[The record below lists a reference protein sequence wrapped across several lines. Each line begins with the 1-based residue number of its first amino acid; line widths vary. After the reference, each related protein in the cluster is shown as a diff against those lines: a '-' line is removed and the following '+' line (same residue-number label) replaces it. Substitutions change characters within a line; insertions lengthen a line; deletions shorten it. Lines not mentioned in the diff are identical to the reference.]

1 MVHPLKAFFF
11 IGAAMIT
18 GLASGG
24 YITRTAWAKGVDRYS
39 DLDTLAQAL
48 HHIESQYL
56 DQFTTRDLI
65 YGAIDGMMDS
75 LDTHSVFLDPAQMNS
90 TEVRTEGFFSG
101 IGIEV
106 KRIQGQNKVV
116 RIVPEAPAEGQLQRG
131 DTILEIDG
139 QPAGTLQATSDSL
152 KGEPGSSVRIKYQR
166 GSEQLEATVV
176 RERLRD
182 RTVRVDML
190 KNGWAYAEVSR
201 FQRNTA
207 SDLERG
213 LRKAEPSRGIIMDLR
228 GNGGG
233 LLDEAVDVVDLFAT
247 SGMIVE
253 TRGRNSEVFERHD
266 AGANAPFKHLKLI
279 VLVNEES
286 ASASEIVSG
295 ALRALVG
302 AQLVGTQTWGKWSV
316 QRLYV
321 FEDHSAIKL
330 TVARYFLPGQM
341 DPVDEV
347 GLEPDHI
354 VEQHTVQGLAL
365 QQLKSRLGSDPEA
378 QALLD
383 IVTHGTAQTPS
394 HPYLG
399 PLSERLTNDP
409 QLEAAW
415 TLARANH

>member
-1 MVHPLKAFFF
+1 MVRSLKAFLL
-11 IGAAMIT
+11 IGIAMVT
-18 GLASGG
+18 GLTAGG
-24 YITRTAWAKGVDRYS
+24 YVTRAAWAKGVDKYS

-56 DQFTTRDLI
+56 DQFTTRDII

-75 LDTHSVFLDPAQMNS
+75 LDQHSVFLDPSQMKS
-90 TEVRTEGFFSG
+90 AEVRTEGFFSG

-106 KRIQGQNKVV
+106 KWVHGKIKVV
-116 RIVPEAPAEGQLQRG
+116 RVVPKAPAEGRLQRG
-131 DTILEIDG
+131 DILLEV
-139 QPAGTLQATSDSL
+139 AGSPTETLTATSDAL
-152 KGEPGSSVRIKYQR
+152 QGEPGSSVHLKFQR
-166 GSEQLEATVV
+166 GDETREETIV
-176 RERLRD
+176 RARLRD
-182 RTVRVDML
+182 RTVRVEKLDH
-190 KNGWAYAEVSR
+190 NWAYAEISR

-213 LRKAEPSRGIIMDLR
+213 LRKTDPSKGLILDLR

-247 SGMIVE
+247 NGLIVE
-253 TRGRNSEVFERHD
+253 TRGRNGAVLERHD
-266 AGANAPFKHLKLI
+266 AGSSAPFKHLKI
-279 VLVNEES
+279 IILVNGES

-295 ALRALVG
+295 ALRALIN
-302 AQLVGTQTWGKWSV
+302 AELVGSQTWGKWSV

-330 TVARYFLPGQM
+330 TVARYFLPEQSE
-341 DPVDEV
+341 PVDEI

-354 VEQHTVQGLAL
+354 IEQHTDQSLAL
-365 QQLKSRLGSDPEA
+365 KQLKARLASDSQS

-383 IVTHGTAQTPS
+383 IVTQRLQETPGE
-394 HPYLG
+394 PYLG
-399 PLSERLTNDP
+399 SLTDRLTHDP